1 MTAAAPG
8 PTPRS
13 LARRLAPLMV
23 AMALQG
29 LILWVPVEKLFMSE
43 IGFTPA
49 SVGVM
54 AAVYAAVV
62 PLLEVPSGILAD
74 RWSRTRIMVLACVA
88 LLASSTIGG
97 LSHDVVT
104 YVFSAAVL
112 GAYFALSSGTVD
124 SIVYDTVLEETGSS
138 DLYETWIG
146 RVRMVE
152 SAALV
157 ASALAGG
164 VLAEVT
170 SARTT
175 YFATLPFAAVA
186 ILAFLRFDE
195 PRLHRAAEPTSL
207 RSHVALTVRTITRR
221 RDVLR
226 VLLLAA
232 LVAMLSQAL
241 FEFGPLW
248 LVALGAPAVLYGPYW
263 ALLMS
268 TLGVGGYL
276 AAKLDLTRAPVVG
289 ALVVVAPAAAVVLAL
304 TRSLA
309 AVVAAQTVLALILAI
324 VAVSAGK
331 LLHDAVPSAIR
342 AGVSSGAGTASW
354 VLFLP
359 FSLALGWLGR
369 EQGVP
374 WTGWLLAGAAVLVG
388 ALLLVSVRLA
398 RPAPA
403 PRPIVPEDLAC
414 RELVELVTDYLDD
427 VLPPGWR
434 DGVASHLADCDGCTE
449 YVRQIRTTIEALGG
463 LRAHPAQ
470 PAAPDRSTGRS

>member
-1 MTAAAPG
+1 
-8 PTPRS
+8 
-13 LARRLAPLMV
+13 
-23 AMALQG
+23 
-29 LILWVPVEKLFMSE
+29 
-43 IGFTPA
+43 
-49 SVGVM
+49 
-54 AAVYAAVV
+54 
-62 PLLEVPSGILAD
+62 
-74 RWSRTRIMVLACVA
+74 
-88 LLASSTIGG
+88 
-97 LSHDVVT
+97 
-104 YVFSAAVL
+104 
-112 GAYFALSSGTVD
+112 
-124 SIVYDTVLEETGSS
+124 
-138 DLYETWIG
+138 
-146 RVRMVE
+146 MVE

-157 ASALAGG
+157 VSALSGG
-164 VLAEVT
+164 VLAELT

-186 ILAFLRFDE
+186 IVAFLKFDE
-195 PRLHRAAEPTSL
+195 PRLHRAAEATSL
-207 RSHVALTVRTITRR
+207 RSHIALTVRTITRR

-268 TLGVGGYL
+268 TLGLGGYL
-276 AAKLDLTRAPVVG
+276 AAKLDLTRTTVVG
-289 ALVVVAPAAAVVLAL
+289 ALVVVAPAAALVLAL

-331 LLHDAVPSAIR
+331 LLHDAVPSTIR

-374 WTGWLLAGAAVLVG
+374 QTGWLLAGAAVLVG

-398 RPAPA
+398 RPVAEVPTAPD
-403 PRPIVPEDLAC
+403 DLAC

-434 DGVASHLADCDGCTE
+434 DGVASHLAECDGCTE
-449 YVRQIRTTIEALGG
+449 YVRQVRTTIAALGG
-463 LRAHPAQ
+463 LRQ
-470 PAAPDRSTGRS
+470 AAELDATHRSE

>member
-8 PTPRS
+8 TTPRS

-29 LILWVPVEKLFMSE
+29 MILWVPVEKLFMSE
-43 IGFTPA
+43 IGFTPV

-62 PLLEVPSGILAD
+62 PLLEVPSGVLAD

-88 LLASSTIGG
+88 LLASTTIGG

-104 YVFSAAVL
+104 YIVSAAVL

-157 ASALAGG
+157 VSALSGG
-164 VLAEVT
+164 VLAELT

-186 ILAFLRFDE
+186 IVAFLKFDE
-195 PRLHRAAEPTSL
+195 PRLHRAAEATSL
-207 RSHVALTVRTITRR
+207 RSHIALTVRTITRR

-268 TLGVGGYL
+268 TLGLGGYL
-276 AAKLDLTRAPVVG
+276 AAKLDLTRATVVG
-289 ALVVVAPAAAVVLAL
+289 ALVVVAPAAALVLAL

-309 AVVAAQTVLALILAI
+309 
-324 VAVSAGK
+324 G
-331 LLHDAVPSAIR
+331 
-342 AGVSSGAGTASW
+342 SS
-354 VLFLP
+354 P
-359 FSLALGWLGR
+359 R
-369 EQGVP
+369 
-374 WTGWLLAGAAVLVG
+374 
-388 ALLLVSVRLA
+388 
-398 RPAPA
+398 RP
-403 PRPIVPEDLAC
+403 C
-414 RELVELVTDYLDD
+414 
-427 VLPPGWR
+427 WR
-434 DGVASHLADCDGCTE
+434 
-449 YVRQIRTTIEALGG
+449 
-463 LRAHPAQ
+463 
-470 PAAPDRSTGRS
+470 